1 MADNTA
7 NNDGRL
13 TPGMKLAILKEVKD
27 LTQKN
32 YQNLSVEK
40 DVNKAEDLINNLNKI

>member
-1 MADNTA
+1 MADAAA

-13 TPGMKLAILKEVKD
+13 TPEDKLAILKQVKD

-32 YQNLSVEK
+32 YQNLSTEK
-40 DVNKAEDLINNLNKI
+40 DLNDADGLINNLNKI